1 MFARH
6 VMVTVKKDKLD
17 EALKIYRDRVVPA
30 GKAQKGYRG
39 LYLLTDRDRG
49 KIISISLWD
58 SAEDAA
64 ANEASG
70 YFQTQ
75 TVQFSE
81 VLKAPLV
88 KEGFEVSLMLSKA
101 K

>member
-6 VMVTVKKDKLD
+6 IVVSVKKDRLD
-17 EALKIYRDRVVPA
+17 EAIKIYQDRVVPA

-39 LYLLTDRDRG
+39 IYLLTDREKG

-75 TVQFSE
+75 VVQFRE
-81 VLKAPLV
+81 VLNAPLV
-88 KEGFEVSLMLSKA
+88 KEGFEVSLMLSKT